1 MIIAPETLAEE
12 LRYGRHI
19 LNYTQADLAQ
29 KAGVGI
35 SLISRIEKGHGHTVA
50 FGTLQHVMRLVGR
63 EFMLTEG
70 ITYESSNESYLN
82 KGKGMSEAN
91 KKLYDDHIRKL
102 FEVKK

>member
-12 LRYGRHI
+12 MRYGRHV
-19 LNYTQADLAQ
+19 LNYTQADLAK

-35 SLISRIEKGHGHTVA
+35 SLISRIEKGHGDTVA
-50 FGTLQHVMRLVGR
+50 FGTLQRLLRLVGR

-70 ITYESSNESYLN
+70 ITYESAPALELDDPTPSTLDE
-82 KGKGMSEAN
+82 EA
-91 KKLYDDHIRKL
+91 YMAHVRQL

>member
-19 LNYTQADLAQ
+19 LNYTQADLAK

-35 SLISRIEKGHGHTVA
+35 SLISRIEKGHSHTVA
-50 FGTLQHVMRLVGR
+50 FGTLQHVMQLVGR
-63 EFMLTEG
+63 EFTLTEG
-70 ITYESSNESYLN
+70 ITYGSSDETYPREE
-82 KGKGMSEAN
+82 GGMSEID
-91 KKLYDDHIRKL
+91 KKLHDEHIRKL